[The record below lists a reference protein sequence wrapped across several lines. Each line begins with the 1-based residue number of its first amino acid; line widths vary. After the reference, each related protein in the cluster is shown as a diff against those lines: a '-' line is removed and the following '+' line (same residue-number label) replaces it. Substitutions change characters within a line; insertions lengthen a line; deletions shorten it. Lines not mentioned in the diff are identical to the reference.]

1 LRLLPMSLTTT
12 KTNQQFL
19 EEAFLLVRISQQD
32 ESALGK
38 LYDRYARIIYAFAFK
53 SLENVEESEEIV
65 IDVFAQVWR
74 TAHSYDS
81 EKGRVDTWL
90 FMIAR
95 SRILDRLRKLQRS
108 TKKQTASREAYLQS
122 PNTSPDP
129 IEDVVIS
136 ERRSV
141 ILAALDQLN
150 PKNRQVLELAYYK
163 GLSHQQI
170 AEAMNLPLGTVK
182 SCIRLSLNKL
192 RSTLKET

>member
-1 LRLLPMSLTTT
+1 MLLLMSLTTT

-32 ESALGK
+32 QAALSK

-65 IDVFAQVWR
+65 VDVFAQVWR
-74 TAHSYDS
+74 TAHNYDPQKS
-81 EKGRVDTWL
+81 RVDTWL

-108 TKKQTASREAYLQS
+108 TKKQTASKEAYLQS

-141 ILAALDQLN
+141 VLAALEQLN
-150 PKNRQVLELAYYK
+150 PKNRQILELSYYK

-170 AEAMNLPLGTVK
+170 AEAMNLSLGTVK

-192 RSTLKET
+192 RSTLEEK

>member
-1 LRLLPMSLTTT
+1 MSLSTS
-12 KTNQQFL
+12 KTNQQIL

-74 TAHSYDS
+74 TANSYDP
-81 EKGRVDTWL
+81 EKSRVDTWL

-95 SRILDRLRKLQRS
+95 SRILDRLRNLQRS
-108 TKKQTASREAYLQS
+108 SKKQTASREAYLQS

-141 ILAALDQLN
+141 VLAALEQLT
-150 PKNRQVLELAYYK
+150 PKNRQILELAYYK

-170 AEAMNLPLGTVK
+170 SQVLNLPLGTVK

-192 RSTLKET
+192 RATLEKP

>member
-1 LRLLPMSLTTT
+1 MSLTTT

-32 ESALGK
+32 QAALSK
-38 LYDRYARIIYAFAFK
+38 LYDRYARLIYAFAFK
-53 SLENVEESEEIV
+53 SLENVEESEEVV

-74 TAHSYDS
+74 TAHSYNP
-81 EKGRVDTWL
+81 EKSRVDTWL

-108 TKKQTASREAYLQS
+108 TKKQTASKEAYLQS

-141 ILAALDQLN
+141 VLAALEQLN
-150 PKNRQVLELAYYK
+150 PKNRQILELSYYK

-170 AEAMNLPLGTVK
+170 AEAMNLSLGTVK

-192 RSTLKET
+192 RSTLEEK

>member
-1 LRLLPMSLTTT
+1 MSLNSQTT
-12 KTNQQFL
+12 QQLL
-19 EEAFLLVRISQQD
+19 EEAFLLVRISRQD
-32 ESALGK
+32 QAALSK

-53 SLENVEESEEIV
+53 SLENIEESEEVV

-74 TAHSYDS
+74 TAHSYDAVKS
-81 EKGRVDTWL
+81 RVDTWL

-95 SRILDRLRKLQRS
+95 SRILDRLRQLQRS
-108 TKKQTASREAYLQS
+108 TKKQTASKEAYLQS

-141 ILAALDQLN
+141 VLAALDQL
-150 PKNRQVLELAYYK
+150 PSKHRQILELAYYK

-170 AEAMNLPLGTVK
+170 AKEMNLPLGTVK
-182 SCIRLSLNKL
+182 SCIRLGLNKL
-192 RSTLKET
+192 RSTLDKK

>member
-1 LRLLPMSLTTT
+1 MSLTTT

-65 IDVFAQVWR
+65 VDVFAQVWR
-74 TAHSYDS
+74 TAHNYDP
-81 EKGRVDTWL
+81 EKSRVDTWL

-95 SRILDRLRKLQRS
+95 SRVLDRLRKLQRS
-108 TKKQTASREAYLQS
+108 TKKQTASKEAYLQS

-141 ILAALDQLN
+141 VLAALDQLN
-150 PKNRQVLELAYYK
+150 PKNRQILELSYYK

-192 RSTLKET
+192 RSTLEEK

>member
-1 LRLLPMSLTTT
+1 MSLTTS
-12 KTNQQFL
+12 KTTQQLL

-32 ESALGK
+32 QAALSK

-53 SLENVEESEEIV
+53 SLGNIEESEEVV
-65 IDVFAQVWR
+65 IDMFAQVWR
-74 TAHSYDS
+74 TAHSYDPAKS
-81 EKGRVDTWL
+81 RVDTWL

-108 TKKQTASREAYLQS
+108 TKKQTASKEAYLQS
-122 PNTSPDP
+122 PNASPDP

-141 ILAALDQLN
+141 VLAALEQLN

-192 RSTLKET
+192 RTALKEN

>member
-1 LRLLPMSLTTT
+1 MSLTSKTT
-12 KTNQQFL
+12 QQIL
-19 EEAFLLVRISQQD
+19 EEAFLLVRVSQQD

-38 LYDRYARIIYAFAFK
+38 LYDRYARIIYSVAFK

-74 TAHSYDS
+74 TAHSYDPAKS
-81 EKGRVDTWL
+81 RVDTWL

-95 SRILDRLRKLQRS
+95 SRVLDRLRKLQRS
-108 TKKQTASREAYLQS
+108 TKKQTASKEAYLQS

-141 ILAALDQLN
+141 VLAALDQLN

>member
-1 LRLLPMSLTTT
+1 MSLTTT

-32 ESALGK
+32 ESALSK

-74 TAHSYDS
+74 TAHNYDP
-81 EKGRVDTWL
+81 EKSRVDTWL

-95 SRILDRLRKLQRS
+95 SRVLDRLRKLQRS

-192 RSTLKET
+192 RSALKET